1 MVKNFFLKSCNKCML
16 PETYETFDFDDKGVC
31 NVCNNY
37 NVKIEKIDWNKRMK
51 KFKELTNEFKDKY
64 EYDCIVPFS
73 GGKDSTFVLYEIVK
87 THNLKPLVVT
97 FDHGF
102 FRKNHLENNERTLK
116 ILGVDQIIFKPDM
129 KIVGML
135 MLESLIR
142 KGDFCWHCHTGIF
155 AYPMQIAVKFKI
167 PLLIWGESNAEY
179 TGYYDFDPEKISEQ
193 DEEAFNRYINLGIT
207 SEDMFGFLKDKN
219 LDQRDLHPYKYPN
232 LRDLKKI
239 GYKSLQYGN
248 FVKWD
253 PVKQTEIIKRELGWK
268 EDEVEGLPEDFWM
281 EKLECRLNGVR
292 DWLKYIKRGFGR
304 TAQSVAREI
313 RLGNMTKEEGKVLVQ
328 QYNAKKPQSLKYF
341 LKIMNLTE
349 DAFMKIVL
357 KHEISP
363 WKYDEKLVSDGKKL
377 HDQDSW
383 EDTPLR

>member
-1 MVKNFFLKSCNKCML
+1 MKKCYCGL
-16 PETYETFDFDDKGVC
+16 PETYETIVIPEDNSGC
-31 NVCNNY
+31 NICKKKVQKSNIDYSIRLKKLKEFLKKTRNN
-37 NVKIEKIDWNKRMK
+37 KM
-51 KFKELTNEFKDKY
+51 L
-64 EYDCIVPFS
+64 YDCVIPFS
-73 GGKDSTFVLYEIVK
+73 GGKDSTFQLYYIVNELK
-87 THNLKPLVVT
+87 LKPLVVQ
-97 FDHGF
+97 FNHGF
-102 FRKNHLENNERTLK
+102 FRENLNNNNEKTLK
-116 ILGVDQIIFKPDM
+116 KLGVDFISFTPNWKLV
-129 KIVGML
+129 KKL
-135 MLESLIR
+135 MRVSFER

>member
-1 MVKNFFLKSCNKCML
+1 MKNFFLKSCNKCML

-37 NVKIEKIDWNKRMK
+37 NIKLEKIDWNKRMK
-51 KFKELTNEFKDKY
+51 KFKELTNEFKNKY

-87 THNLKPLVVT
+87 THKLKPLVVT

-102 FRKNHLENNERTLK
+102 FRKKHLENNERTLK

-155 AYPMQIAVKFKI
+155 AYPMQVAVKFKI

-207 SEDMFGFLKDKN
+207 AEDMLGFLKDKN
-219 LDQRDLHPYKYPN
+219 LKERDLQPYKYPN
-232 LRDLKKI
+232 LRDLKEI

-253 PVKQTEIIKRELGWK
+253 PVKQTEIIKKELGW
-268 EDEVEGLPEDFWM
+268 EVDEVEGLPEDFWM

-313 RLGNMTKEEGKVLVQ
+313 RLGKMTKEEGEVLVQ
-328 QYNAKKPQSLKYF
+328 KFHAKKPQSLKYF

-349 DAFMKIVL
+349 DEFMKIVL

-363 WKYDEKLVSDGKKL
+363 WKYDEKIVNNGKKL

>member
-1 MVKNFFLKSCNKCML
+1 MKNFFLKSCNKCML
-16 PETYETFDFDDKGVC
+16 PETYETFDFDNKGVC

-37 NVKIEKIDWNKRMK
+37 NVKLEKIDWTKRMK
-51 KFKELTNEFKDKY
+51 KFRELTDEFKNKY

-102 FRKNHLENNERTLK
+102 FRKKHLENNERTLK

-207 SEDMFGFLKDKN
+207 AEDMLGFLKDKKLN
-219 LDQRDLHPYKYPN
+219 ERDLQPYKYPN

-328 QYNAKKPQSLKYF
+328 QYHAKKPQSLKYF

-363 WKYDEKLVSDGKKL
+363 WKYDEELVSDGKKL

>member
-1 MVKNFFLKSCNKCML
+1 MKNFFLKSCNKCML
-16 PETYETFDFDDKGVC
+16 PETYETFDFDKKGVC

-37 NVKIEKIDWNKRMK
+37 NVKLEKIDWDKRIK
-51 KFKELTNEFKDKY
+51 KFKELASEFKDKY

-87 THNLKPLVVT
+87 THKLKPLVVT

-102 FRKNHLENNERTLK
+102 FRKKHLENNERTLK
-116 ILGVDQIIFKPDM
+116 ILGVDQIVFKPNM

-155 AYPMQIAVKFKI
+155 AYPMQVAIKFKI

-207 SEDMFGFLKDKN
+207 AEDMSGFLKDKN
-219 LDQRDLHPYKYPN
+219 LKERDLEPYKYPN

-253 PVKQTEIIKRELGWK
+253 PVKQTEIIKKELGW
-268 EDEVEGLPEDFWM
+268 EVDEVEGLPEDFWM

-313 RLGNMTKEEGKVLVQ
+313 RLGKMTKEEGKVLVQ
-328 QYNAKKPQSLKYF
+328 KYHAKKPQSLKYF

-349 DAFMKIVL
+349 DEFMKIVL

-363 WKYDEKLVSDGKKL
+363 WKFDEKMVNDGKQL

>member
-1 MVKNFFLKSCNKCML
+1 ML

-37 NVKIEKIDWNKRMK
+37 NIKLEKIDWNKRMK
-51 KFKELTNEFKDKY
+51 KFKELTNEFKNKY

-87 THNLKPLVVT
+87 THKLKPLVVT

-102 FRKNHLENNERTLK
+102 FRKKHLENNERTLK

-155 AYPMQIAVKFKI
+155 AYPMQVAVKFKI

-207 SEDMFGFLKDKN
+207 AEDMLGFLKDKN
-219 LDQRDLHPYKYPN
+219 LKERDLQPYKYPN
-232 LRDLKKI
+232 LRDLKEI

-253 PVKQTEIIKRELGWK
+253 PVKQTEIIKKELGW
-268 EDEVEGLPEDFWM
+268 EVDEVEGLPEDFWM

-313 RLGNMTKEEGKVLVQ
+313 RLGKMTKEEGEVLVQ
-328 QYNAKKPQSLKYF
+328 KFHAKKPQSLKYF

-349 DAFMKIVL
+349 DEFMKIVL

-363 WKYDEKLVSDGKKL
+363 WKYDEKIVNNGKKL

>member
-1 MVKNFFLKSCNKCML
+1 MKNFFLKSCNKCML

-37 NVKIEKIDWNKRMK
+37 NIKLEKIDWNKRMK
-51 KFKELTNEFKDKY
+51 KFKELTNEFKNKY

-87 THNLKPLVVT
+87 THKLKPLVVT

-102 FRKNHLENNERTLK
+102 FRKKHLENNERTLK

-155 AYPMQIAVKFKI
+155 AYPMQVAVKFKI

-207 SEDMFGFLKDKN
+207 AEDMSGFLKDKN
-219 LDQRDLHPYKYPN
+219 LKERDLQPYKYPN
-232 LRDLKKI
+232 LRDLKEI

-253 PVKQTEIIKRELGWK
+253 PVKQTEIIKKELGW
-268 EDEVEGLPEDFWM
+268 EVDEVEGLPEDFWM

-313 RLGNMTKEEGKVLVQ
+313 RLGKMTKEEGEVLVQ
-328 QYNAKKPQSLKYF
+328 KFHAKKPQSLKYF

-349 DAFMKIVL
+349 DEFMKIVL

-363 WKYDEKLVSDGKKL
+363 WKYDEKIVNNGKKL

>member
-1 MVKNFFLKSCNKCML
+1 MKNFFLKSCNKCML
-16 PETYETFDFDDKGVC
+16 PETYETFDFDNKGVC

-37 NVKIEKIDWNKRMK
+37 NVKLEKIDWNKRMK
-51 KFKELTNEFKDKY
+51 KFKELTSEFKDKY

-87 THNLKPLVVT
+87 THKLKPLVVT

-102 FRKNHLENNERTLK
+102 FRKKHLENNERTLK

-155 AYPMQIAVKFKI
+155 AYPMQVAVKFKI

-207 SEDMFGFLKDKN
+207 AEDMLGFLKDKN
-219 LDQRDLHPYKYPN
+219 LKERDLQPYKYPN

-253 PVKQTEIIKRELGWK
+253 PVKQTEIIKKELGW
-268 EDEVEGLPEDFWM
+268 EVDEVEGLPEDFWM

-292 DWLKYIKRGFGR
+292 DWLKFIKRGFGR

-313 RLGNMTKEEGKVLVQ
+313 RLGKMTKEEGKVLVQ
-328 QYNAKKPQSLKYF
+328 KYHAKKPQSLKYF

-349 DAFMKIVL
+349 DEFMKIVL

-363 WKYDEKLVSDGKKL
+363 WKYDEKVVNDGKKL

>member
-1 MVKNFFLKSCNKCML
+1 MKNFFLKSCNKCML
-16 PETYETFDFDDKGVC
+16 PETYETFDFDKKGVC

-37 NVKIEKIDWNKRMK
+37 NVKLEKIDWDKRIK
-51 KFKELTNEFKDKY
+51 KFKELASEFKDKY

-87 THNLKPLVVT
+87 THKLKPLVVT

-102 FRKNHLENNERTLK
+102 FRKKHLENNERTLK
-116 ILGVDQIIFKPDM
+116 ILGVDQIVFKPNM

-155 AYPMQIAVKFKI
+155 AYPMQVAIKFKI

-207 SEDMFGFLKDKN
+207 AEDMSGFLKDKN
-219 LDQRDLHPYKYPN
+219 LKERDLVPYKYPN

-253 PVKQTEIIKRELGWK
+253 PVKQTEIIKKELGW
-268 EDEVEGLPEDFWM
+268 EVDEVEGLPEDFWM

-313 RLGNMTKEEGKVLVQ
+313 RLGKMTKEEGKVLVQ
-328 QYNAKKPQSLKYF
+328 KYHAKKPQSLKYF

-349 DAFMKIVL
+349 DEFMKIVL

-363 WKYDEKLVSDGKKL
+363 WKFDEKMVNDGKQL